1 MTAERVRRL
10 GELAVPGFAIG
21 VTAGLIAG
29 GLSLLAGQPAGW
41 ALASL
46 VTLGVPLAIFG
57 GGYGVLM
64 ARGVFKPGVFATAGL
79 YWLVAF
85 PVARLS
91 QEAGTSTLVS
101 GAPHLRE
108 DLLSFLAYQGL
119 VSLGFA
125 IGFVWMH
132 ERVTPHWLMRIQD
145 RNPDAR
151 LLLERYVQHAEMLW
165 RAKQARRA
173 ARAARRGRTG
183 PPSAGASSGARAP
196 AGRGSGNGRSG
207 TRPRTGSGARGTS
220 GTRGDAAARSKGV
233 K

>member
-183 PPSAGASSGARAP
+183 PRRPARPPEPAPPRAAAPGTVAPVRDPAP
-196 AGRGSGNGRSG
+196 AAGL
-207 TRPRTGSGARGTS
+207 
-220 GTRGDAAARSKGV
+220 AAPLELVATPPPVAKE
-233 K
+233 